1 DSARYC
7 GTRQADRPVWTTPV
21 VTGTKPSS
29 RWRHSAVLDSSG
41 KMWIFGGLHG
51 YYLDDVHCLD
61 TQADPPAW
69 TTPAVTGTKPSFRYG
84 HSAVLDASGKMWIF
98 GGFVGYRSYLD
109 DVHCLDTQAAD
120 PPAWTTP
127 AVAGTKWCRA
137 QRNLM
142 GTVRLNMSVMEADP
156 PAWTTPA
163 VTGTK
168 PSSRKGHSAVLDV
181 SGKMW
186 IFAGTNGSHSDF
198 DDVHCLD
205 TQADP
210 PAWTTPAVTGSKPSF
225 RFGHSAVLDASGT
238 MWIFGGLHGAALSG
252 SYLDDVHCLDTQA
265 DPPAWTTPAVTGTKP
280 SSRSSL
286 DQQHIHIHINCN
298 RQQHNEYRRFASPV
312 NATAGTEQ
320 GTEHRWRSM
329 CFCCPGADYRETQG
343 HSWMRVHELQAYL
356 ATNSATD
363 TRARTT
369 ASTSHSTSSSFG
381 GEDEPGLSSAVVA
394 TLSILIVTLLSAVLV
409 GIAVCK
415 RRAKSSLAK
424 SGERLMPQ
432 ASLIAAASLE
442 LGISALYL
450 QATFP
455 EEARAATGRRVR
467 HREGKIYGFDT
478 WSGGMA
484 DPNFYEIC
492 NVLAIGSSGK
502 GFGKV
507 CPRDSRVNCS
517 IVDALDAP
525 AQGRATHFVSWCWR
539 YRLEVVVDYR
549 ILEEGS
555 MSGSAELQTI
565 FESHLASA
573 GKMLVI
579 LDTFLEPLYYSRAWC
594 LFETYVCI
602 EQGFPRDILLPSR
615 ELEAFKDMM
624 RNGEAEPMRR
634 KIRQIDLRR
643 AEATVKADEDRIK
656 LMIFTSCG
664 FDAVNRVV
672 QTEIQKW
679 ILNAFAMYMSD

>member
-1 DSARYC
+1 
-7 GTRQADRPVWTTPV
+7 
-21 VTGTKPSS
+21 
-29 RWRHSAVLDSSG
+29 
-41 KMWIFGGLHG
+41 MWIFGGYAGAALSG
-51 YYLDDVHCLD
+51 YIHDDVHCLD

-69 TTPAVTGTKPSFRYG
+69 TTPAVTGTKPFKRYG
-84 HSAVLDASGKMWIF
+84 
-98 GGFVGYRSYLD
+98 
-109 DVHCLDTQAAD
+109 
-120 PPAWTTP
+120 
-127 AVAGTKWCRA
+127 
-137 QRNLM
+137 
-142 GTVRLNMSVMEADP
+142 
-156 PAWTTPA
+156 
-163 VTGTK
+163 
-168 PSSRKGHSAVLDV
+168 
-181 SGKMW
+181 
-186 IFAGTNGSHSDF
+186 
-198 DDVHCLD
+198 
-205 TQADP
+205 
-210 PAWTTPAVTGSKPSF
+210 
-225 RFGHSAVLDASGT
+225 
-238 MWIFGGLHGAALSG
+238 
-252 SYLDDVHCLDTQA
+252 
-265 DPPAWTTPAVTGTKP
+265 
-280 SSRSSL
+280 L

-312 NATAGTEQ
+312 NATAGMEQ
-320 GTEHRWRSM
+320 GTEHRWQSM

-356 ATNSATD
+356 ATNPATD
-363 TRARTT
+363 TPARTT
-369 ASTSHSTSSSFG
+369 ASTSHSTSNSFG

-394 TLSILIVTLLSAVLV
+394 TLSILMVALLSAVLV

-424 SGERLMPQ
+424 SSERLMPQ

-455 EEARAATGRRVR
+455 EEARAATG
-467 HREGKIYGFDT
+467 
-478 WSGGMA
+478 MA
-484 DPNFYEIC
+484 DPNFYEVC

-573 GKMLVI
+573 GQMLVI
-579 LDTFLEPLYYSRAWC
+579 LDTFLEPVYYSRAWC

-615 ELEAFKDMM
+615 ELQAFKDMM

>member
-1 DSARYC
+1 MWIFGGYAGGFYRSYLDDVHC
-7 GTRQADRPVWTTPV
+7 LDTQADPPAWTTPV
-21 VTGTKPSS
+21 VTGTKAPP
-29 RWRHSAVLDSSG
+29 RYRHSAVLDASG
-41 KMWIFGGLHG
+41 KMWIFGGYAGVTLSG
-51 YYLDDVHCLD
+51 YIHDDVHCLD

-69 TTPAVTGTKPSFRYG
+69 TTPAVTGTKPFKRYG
-84 HSAVLDASGKMWIF
+84 
-98 GGFVGYRSYLD
+98 
-109 DVHCLDTQAAD
+109 
-120 PPAWTTP
+120 
-127 AVAGTKWCRA
+127 
-137 QRNLM
+137 
-142 GTVRLNMSVMEADP
+142 
-156 PAWTTPA
+156 
-163 VTGTK
+163 
-168 PSSRKGHSAVLDV
+168 
-181 SGKMW
+181 
-186 IFAGTNGSHSDF
+186 
-198 DDVHCLD
+198 
-205 TQADP
+205 
-210 PAWTTPAVTGSKPSF
+210 
-225 RFGHSAVLDASGT
+225 
-238 MWIFGGLHGAALSG
+238 
-252 SYLDDVHCLDTQA
+252 
-265 DPPAWTTPAVTGTKP
+265 
-280 SSRSSL
+280 L

-312 NATAGTEQ
+312 NATAGMEQ
-320 GTEHRWRSM
+320 GTEHRWQSM

-356 ATNSATD
+356 ATNPATD
-363 TRARTT
+363 TPARTT
-369 ASTSHSTSSSFG
+369 ASTSHSTSNSFG

-394 TLSILIVTLLSAVLV
+394 TLSILMVALLSAVLV

-424 SGERLMPQ
+424 SSERLMPQ

-455 EEARAATGRRVR
+455 EEARAATG
-467 HREGKIYGFDT
+467 
-478 WSGGMA
+478 MA
-484 DPNFYEIC
+484 DPNFYEVC

-573 GKMLVI
+573 GQMLVI
-579 LDTFLEPLYYSRAWC
+579 LDTFLEPVYYSRAWC

-615 ELEAFKDMM
+615 ELQAFKDMM